1 MKTAA
6 ALCLAVSLAGCSGA
20 DDPRG
25 AIAAEATS
33 QLAQPASTRAADA
46 AVPATATNPAPAAEQ
61 IPGPLPATS
70 NEPDQAGPA
79 SQAEAELALPVQA
92 SGTDSQPARPIS
104 AQVAAATKTHAV
116 ATAGSQVA
124 SATRITPQTQHALPA
139 QFTRAQRAQRFRQVS
154 MQLKAPVLLAG
165 TGKTGGVL
173 YSLKFGNIGISN
185 LDNSV
190 LVHFAMKSMD
200 AEWRNEALAAE
211 RTQEFG
217 CGLPQQ
223 DCLFWM
229 RTGTRPAVFYKMHA
243 PQRYAIVWD
252 GDQGLWDLRLVDQA
266 GP

>member
-6 ALCLAVSLAGCSGA
+6 ALCLAVSLAGCSG
-20 DDPRG
+20 
-25 AIAAEATS
+25 EATS

-46 AVPATATNPAPAAEQ
+46 AIPATATKPAPAAEQ
-61 IPGPLPATS
+61 TPGPLPATS

-92 SGTDSQPARPIS
+92 SGTDSQPAKPIS

-124 SATRITPQTQHALPA
+124 SATRVTQTQHALPA

-252 GDQGLWDLRLVDQA
+252 GDRGLWDLRLVDQA